1 MAQPTNGMLTLKTHR
16 DLPTITDTD
25 VKDKGAQLFKD
36 ADSGIQ
42 STIMANDGKTVLAV
56 VGLNGVRYLPDP
68 DPDPLDDLL
77 RLALEESRGGRK

>member
-1 MAQPTNGMLTLKTHR
+1 MAQPTSGMLTLKTHR
-16 DLPTITDTD
+16 DLQTITDTD
-25 VKDKGAQLFKD
+25 LKDKGAQVFKD

-77 RLALEESRGGRK
+77 RLALEESRGERK

>member
-1 MAQPTNGMLTLKTHR
+1 MAQPTSGMLTLKTHR